1 MAAAAVMPAP
11 VERKKNWT
19 PIITAPALSKV
30 GSDVFNPAQHLAYK
44 ESPKVYTMK
53 DIGLPEDTGISTVAV
68 SEPFPLFTEEAVM
81 KMRQEVLSPDVLAN
95 CQYSSNLAHCQLRG
109 FANKYAPFVYDVWKS
124 PETLAIISK
133 VAGVD
138 LVTEM
143 DFEIGHINI
152 SVKSE
157 AEKEEELQAFSD
169 RAQYEADEGIAGCPW
184 EDDKPIVDWHTDSY
198 PFVCVTMLSDCTT
211 MIGGET
217 ALRTGTG
224 DIMKVRG
231 PQMGCAVVLQGRY
244 IEHQALRA
252 LGTAERIS
260 MVTSFRPRCPKM
272 RDDTVLTTVRP
283 ISNLAELYN
292 QFSEYR
298 LEILEERIRQQLK
311 ELRETNAAGRKV
323 ATRKI
328 KAFLQEQEKFLAHMN
343 REMVDDES
351 VVQGNIDES
360 HLLKKAAEE
369 KTPTKKADVKTR
381 KRPRRF

>member
-1 MAAAAVMPAP
+1 MATAAMMPASVDP
-11 VERKKNWT
+11 KQKWI
-19 PIITAPALSKV
+19 PIIKTPDLSQV
-30 GSDVFNPAQHLAYK
+30 GNDDFNPARHLSFK
-44 ESPKVYTMK
+44 ELPKVYTMK
-53 DIGLPEDTGISTVAV
+53 ELGFDEDAGVSPIAV

-81 KMRQEVLSPDVLAN
+81 RMRKEVLSHEVLSN
-95 CQYSSNLAHCQLRG
+95 CQYSSNLAQCQLRG

-124 PETLAIISK
+124 PETLEIISK
-133 VAGVD
+133 IAGIE

-152 SVKSE
+152 SVKTE
-157 AEKEEELQAFSD
+157 AEKQEEIRAFND

-184 EDDKPIVDWHTDSY
+184 EDDQPIVDWHTDSY

-217 ALRTGTG
+217 ALRTGSG

-260 MVTSFRPRCPKM
+260 MVTSFRPRCPKV

-283 ISNLAELYN
+283 ISNLLELYN

-311 ELRETNAAGRKV
+311 EIREANGAGRKV
-323 ATRKI
+323 ATRKL
-328 KAFLQEQEKFLAHMN
+328 KAFFEEQEKFLAHMN
-343 REMVDDES
+343 REMVDDEN
-351 VVQGNIDES
+351 VIIGNIDDS
-360 HLLKKAAEE
+360 HLLKKKAEA
-369 KTPTKKADVKTR
+369 TTKKAESKSK
-381 KRPRRF
+381 KRPRRS

>member
-1 MAAAAVMPAP
+1 MAAAAVTSASA
-11 VERKKNWT
+11 ESKRNWI
-19 PIITAPALSKV
+19 PIIKAPELSQL
-30 GSDVFNPAQHLAYK
+30 GNDEFNPARHLSFK

-53 DIGLPEDTGISTVAV
+53 ELGFDEDKGVSPVAV
-68 SEPFPLFTEEAVM
+68 SEPFPLFTKEAVM
-81 KMRQEVLSPDVLAN
+81 RMRKEVLSDEVLSN
-95 CQYSSNLAHCQLRG
+95 CQYSSNLAQCQLRG

-124 PETLAIISK
+124 PETLEVISK
-133 VAGVD
+133 IAGID

-143 DFEIGHINI
+143 DIEIGHINI

-157 AEKEEELQAFSD
+157 AEKQEELRAFND

-260 MVTSFRPRCPKM
+260 MVTSFRPRCPTV

-283 ISNLAELYN
+283 ISNLLELYN

-311 ELRETNAAGRKV
+311 ELREANSAGRKV
-323 ATRKI
+323 ATRKL
-328 KAFLQEQEKFLAHMN
+328 KAFFEEQEKFLAHMN
-343 REMVDDES
+343 REIVDDEN
-351 VVQGNIDES
+351 VILGTVDDS
-360 HLLKKAAEE
+360 HLLKKKGAAMSA
-369 KTPTKKADVKTR
+369 TTKSK